1 MTTIHTI
8 DTHYSNIDEGAA
20 AFLMLEGDEAAFVE
34 TNTAHAWP
42 HLLAALEANGRSPAD
57 VRWVFV
63 THAHLDHAGGAWRVI
78 EACPNATLVAH
89 PRAAPHLI
97 DPTKLVASAK
107 GVYGEAVFAE
117 LYGDLQ
123 PIPANRVK
131 IVADGETLR
140 WGSRTLT
147 FLHTRGHANHHYVL
161 FDPTTSSVFTG
172 DAFGIAYPAVQHMR
186 PWVFPSTSPTDFDGP
201 AAIESVA
208 RIVATGARRAWLT
221 HFGELTDL
229 PTIAASLTEQL
240 EHWTTVVVDA
250 DERGLAGDEL
260 AAHMAA
266 VVGEHFDAAAQ
277 AHGVP
282 AGGRSLLALDV
293 DLNAQG
299 LAFAVEKSRYKRRLA
314 AER

>member
-1 MTTIHTI
+1 MSTIHTI
-8 DTHYSNIDEGAA
+8 DTHYSDVDEGAA
-20 AFLMLEGDEAAFVE
+20 AFLLLEGDEAAFVE

-42 HLLAALEANGRSPAD
+42 HLLAALESHGRTPAD

-63 THAHLDHAGGAWRVI
+63 THAHLDHAGGAWRVL

-107 GVYGEAVFAE
+107 GVYGEAAFAE

-123 PIPANRVK
+123 PIPADRVK
-131 IVADGETLR
+131 IVADEESLQ
-140 WGSRTLT
+140 WGDRTLT

-161 FDPTTSSVFTG
+161 VDPTTSSVFTG
-172 DAFGIAYPAVQHMR
+172 DAFGIAYPVLQR
-186 PWVFPSTSPTDFDGP
+186 GQPWVFPSTSPTDFDGP
-201 AAIESVA
+201 AAIESVQ
-208 RIVATGARRAWLT
+208 RIVATGADRAWLT

-229 PTIAASLTEQL
+229 ASVATSLVEQL
-240 EHWTTVVVDA
+240 THWTAVVVDA
-250 DERGLAGDEL
+250 DEQGLEGDAL

-266 VVGEHFDAAAQ
+266 AVGEHFDAAAE
-277 AHGVP
+277 ARGIV
-282 AGGRSLLALDV
+282 GGRRALLDLDV

-299 LAFAVEKSRYKRRLA
+299 LAFAVEKARYKRRKA
-314 AER
+314 VQS